1 MALFLCRRHIGRR
14 YRLLTAVSLS
24 RNIEP
29 LLPDGY
35 SDSLEMQYS
44 SMAVVNFI
52 DFSMWHEIRV
62 ALSTRYIAFKVGIFS
77 LTLFPP
83 FYLHNVIIAQRFIN
97 SIQEY
102 YRLIW

>member
-29 LLPDGY
+29 LLTDGY

-44 SMAVVNFI
+44 SMAVVNFSREKSNI
-52 DFSMWHEIRV
+52 LARFK
-62 ALSTRYIAFKVGIFS
+62 ASTPEGEV
-77 LTLFPP
+77 
-83 FYLHNVIIAQRFIN
+83 FYLFDIFFKGLFI
-97 SIQEY
+97 SKPF
-102 YRLIW
+102 R

>member
-14 YRLLTAVSLS
+14 YRLLTAVPLS

-44 SMAVVNFI
+44 AENLGYQA
-52 DFSMWHEIRV
+52 H
-62 ALSTRYIAFKVGIFS
+62 
-77 LTLFPP
+77 
-83 FYLHNVIIAQRFIN
+83 IN
-97 SIQEY
+97 EY
-102 YRLIW
+102 AEGKDRPCFA